1 MEITIRFD
9 AENDSFVEDFD
20 KEIKNVM
27 KQATE
32 FLVDER
38 DNEFLFDTNKNKVG
52 FVFRDT
58 ILRPRKRQV

>member
-1 MEITIRFD
+1 MQITISFE

-20 KEIKNVM
+20 NEIKHIM

-38 DNEFLFDTNKNKVG
+38 NSELLFDSNGNKVG
-52 FVFRDT
+52 FVFRST
-58 ILRPRKRQV
+58 VIKPRRRNP

>member
-1 MEITIRFD
+1 MKITISFE
-9 AENDSFVEDFD
+9 AENDFFVEDFD

-38 DNEFLFDTNKNKVG
+38 NSEFLFDTNGNKVG
-52 FVFRDT
+52 FVFRST
-58 ILRPRKRQV
+58 IIRPRRRNP